1 MAASKQDVAD
11 AEAGLSKA
19 MAALERKY
27 DAKMGTMAIAKS
39 VGDASTL
46 LGLDFQS
53 HQYETRRK
61 ALLDPAGYARDRA
74 DAYTLLKTAVNDKFN
89 NALKEYTSSG
99 LPPEMAKKFALT
111 AASNESAM
119 QQQMFELE
127 YPSGANAIEMNAA
140 APHLASLGGQ
150 NIAAQAR
157 RRAPARRRATRRR

>member
-27 DAKMGTMAIAKS
+27 DAKMGTMAIVKS

-46 LGLDFQS
+46 LGLDFQAK
-53 HQYETRRK
+53 QYETRRK
-61 ALLDPAGYARDRA
+61 ALLDPAGYATERA
-74 DAYTLLKTAVNDKFN
+74 ASYTQLTTAVNEKFN

-99 LPPEMAKKFALT
+99 LPPEAAKKFALQ

-127 YPSGANAIEMNAA
+127 FPSGANAIEMNASTVR
-140 APHLASLGGQ
+140 LASLGGQ
-150 NIAAQAR
+150 SITAK

>member
-1 MAASKQDVAD
+1 MTASKQDVAD

-19 MAALERKY
+19 ISVLERNFESKI
-27 DAKMGTMAIAKS
+27 GTMAIAKS

-61 ALLDPAGYARDRA
+61 ALLDPATYARDRA
-74 DAYTLLKTAVNDKFN
+74 DAKTLLKTAVNDKFN
-89 NALKEYTSSG
+89 NALKEYTSAG

-127 YPSGANAIEMNAA
+127 FPSGANAIEMNASTVR
-140 APHLASLGGQ
+140 LASLGGQ
-150 NIAAQAR
+150 SITAK

>member
-27 DAKMGTMAIAKS
+27 DAKMGTMALVNS

-46 LGLDFQS
+46 LGLDFQAK
-53 HQYETRRK
+53 QYETRRK
-61 ALLDPAGYARDRA
+61 ALLDPAAYARDRA
-74 DAYTLLKTAVNDKFN
+74 DAYNTLKTAVNDKFN